1 MKKLFAV
8 CLLALLLCSFTIPFF
23 ASAEPTYPTS
33 MPPETTIEPS
43 EATIEATEPK
53 KDATG
58 RPGRPNSNN
67 SVPKNPF
74 SPKEEREQIVDKS
87 QAVIPTVPPEQ
98 ETVEP
103 TKYNGPAVIPP
114 QPDPEID
121 YLPIILIGS
130 GVVVIGISVAV
141 LIVSRKKSK

>member
-23 ASAEPTYPTS
+23 ASAAPT
-33 MPPETTIEPS
+33 EPS
-43 EATIEATEPK
+43 AAPTEATVEATEPK
-53 KDATG
+53 KDASG
-58 RPGRPNSNN
+58 RPSKPA
-67 SVPKNPF
+67 KNPF
-74 SPKEEREQIVDKS
+74 EAKNERAQSKDQS
-87 QAVIPTVPPEQ
+87 QAVIPTVPPKQ

>member
-8 CLLALLLCSFTIPFF
+8 SLLALLLCSFTIPFF
-23 ASAEPTYPTS
+23 ASAVPT
-33 MPPETTIEPS
+33 EPS
-43 EATIEATEPK
+43 AAPTEATIEATEPK
-53 KDATG
+53 KDTSG
-58 RPGRPNSNN
+58 RPSKPKDPFTYKDQ
-67 SVPKNPF
+67 SVQ
-74 SPKEEREQIVDKS
+74 SQDKS
-87 QAVIPTVPPEQ
+87 QAVKPSVPTQQ

-121 YLPIILIGS
+121 YLPMILIGS

-141 LIVSRKKSK
+141 LIVSRKKAK

>member
-23 ASAEPTYPTS
+23 ASAEPTYPTT
-33 MPPETTIEPS
+33 MPLETTMEPTETTIE
-43 EATIEATEPK
+43 ATAPK
-53 KDATG
+53 KDTNG
-58 RPGRPNSNN
+58 RPGRPAGET
-67 SVPKNPF
+67 PKDPF
-74 SPKEEREQIVDKS
+74 GAKDTTDKS
-87 QAVIPTVPPEQ
+87 QAVKPTVPPKQ

>member
-43 EATIEATEPK
+43 EATIEATEPI
-53 KDATG
+53 KDSNG

-67 SVPKNPF
+67 SALKDPYEAKVERAQNNGKVVKPTAPPK
-74 SPKEEREQIVDKS
+74 
-87 QAVIPTVPPEQ
+87 Q

-121 YLPIILIGS
+121 YLPMILIGS

>member
-23 ASAEPTYPTS
+23 ASAVPT
-33 MPPETTIEPS
+33 EPS
-43 EATIEATEPK
+43 AAPTEATIEATAPI
-53 KDATG
+53 KDSTG
-58 RPGRPNSNN
+58 KPGRPNSNN
-67 SVPKNPF
+67 SVPKDPF
-74 SPKEEREQIVDKS
+74 GAKDTTDKS
-87 QAVIPTVPPEQ
+87 HAVKPTAPPKQ

>member
-23 ASAEPTYPTS
+23 ASAVPT
-33 MPPETTIEPS
+33 EPS
-43 EATIEATEPK
+43 AAPTEATIEATEPK
-53 KDATG
+53 K
-58 RPGRPNSNN
+58 RPTRPAGAID
-67 SVPKNPF
+67 PF
-74 SPKEEREQIVDKS
+74 IKDTNRPQPVK
-87 QAVIPTVPPEQ
+87 PTAPPEQ
-98 ETVEP
+98 ETVAP

-121 YLPIILIGS
+121 YLPMILIGS

>member
-43 EATIEATEPK
+43 EATIEATEPI
-53 KDATG
+53 KDASG
-58 RPGRPNSNN
+58 KPGT
-67 SVPKNPF
+67 PKDPF
-74 SPKEEREQIVDKS
+74 AAAKDKRAQSKDKS
-87 QAVIPTVPPEQ
+87 QAVIPTAPPKQ

-121 YLPIILIGS
+121 HLPIILIGS